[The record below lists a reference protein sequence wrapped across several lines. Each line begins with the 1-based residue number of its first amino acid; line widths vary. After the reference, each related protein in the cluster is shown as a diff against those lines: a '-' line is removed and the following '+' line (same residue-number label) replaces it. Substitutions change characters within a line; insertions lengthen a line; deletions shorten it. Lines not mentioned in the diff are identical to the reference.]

1 MIFFIRVSSFQVVFC
16 TRGELN
22 PCLSFQTLK
31 TFPREELLGKVV
43 MVRFD
48 SKLCPRD
55 NQFISEYPNDNA
67 IKTLKYL
74 CDFGAKVVIATHWF
88 MSKISGEVFS
98 TWTLADYL
106 SISLGKK
113 ITAIE
118 GVIGDKVENSI
129 DKMQIG
135 DILLLGN
142 LSQYKEE
149 VANCKDFA
157 RNLSARIDILVND
170 TFCDSHRVLAST
182 VGVARFTYASIA
194 GFHLAD
200 IMSLLTET
208 IEKPKHPFIAIVGG
222 AKIMEKISVIRSLLH
237 KCDTVAFIGTMSFTF
252 LSALGLSI
260 SPCFVE
266 KHAQEQGLEL
276 LDIAKQRSVRV
287 LLPKDFWCTNAA
299 HSYEH
304 IQVFEAECIPEGWRP
319 IEIGPDSLNEISFV
333 LKECKTTLWIGP
345 VTVWPS
351 QNQYHVSLHFM
362 RFLSQLKASGC
373 TIIVIGKEAYNF
385 LKEASCLSLVH
396 PIFKHGAAVLEFL
409 KGNTLAGVAALDRAY
424 PRKLDWKAI
433 FRNPLQPLVVDIGS
447 GNGLF
452 ALRMARMYEHMNFLG
467 LEINSKLVE
476 RSLGC
481 ALELGLMNVY
491 FVSTNATTSFCSIIS
506 SYPGA
511 LYLVSIQCPNP
522 DFVDPEHRWRMVQ
535 RSLIEAIVELI
546 CKDGKIFLQSDVK
559 EVALRMKNQFLQ
571 YGRGK
576 VIMSAEHDECDK
588 EIWLGNNPFS
598 IFSDWEQH
606 VIASGRPIHLL
617 NVYVSDAHVY
627 GWSVPANSGR
637 VVVVSSLGTVGVVYA
652 QSLVDVEAPSS
663 SSSRL
668 PHRCKVQPYSSHSSL
683 PTPLY

>member
-1 MIFFIRVSSFQVVFC
+1 MELSYCLAICPCNPSLFTSQPHLVSKHKICIPPSSLRKVAVFQNVSSYTTVFPHVFKRRYSARNSKISIPSSTPSQVVFC

-333 LKECKTTLWIGP
+333 LKECK
-345 VTVWPS
+345 
-351 QNQYHVSLHFM
+351 
-362 RFLSQLKASGC
+362 
-373 TIIVIGKEAYNF
+373 
-385 LKEASCLSLVH
+385 
-396 PIFKHGAAVLEFL
+396 
-409 KGNTLAGVAALDRAY
+409 AY

-606 VIASGRPIHLL
+606 VIASGRPMYRVMLSKCIDIET
-617 NVYVSDAHVY
+617 SD
-627 GWSVPANSGR
+627 
-637 VVVVSSLGTVGVVYA
+637 
-652 QSLVDVEAPSS
+652 
-663 SSSRL
+663 
-668 PHRCKVQPYSSHSSL
+668 
-683 PTPLY
+683 

>member
-1 MIFFIRVSSFQVVFC
+1 MELSYCLAICPCNPSLFTSQPHLVSKHKICIPPSSLRKVAVFQNVSSYTTVFPHVFKRRYSARNSKISIPSSTPSQVVFC

-208 IEKPKHPFIAIVGG
+208 IEKPKHPFIAI
-222 AKIMEKISVIRSLLH
+222 
-237 KCDTVAFIGTMSFTF
+237 
-252 LSALGLSI
+252 
-260 SPCFVE
+260 
-266 KHAQEQGLEL
+266 
-276 LDIAKQRSVRV
+276 
-287 LLPKDFWCTNAA
+287 
-299 HSYEH
+299 
-304 IQVFEAECIPEGWRP
+304 
-319 IEIGPDSLNEISFV
+319 
-333 LKECKTTLWIGP
+333 TTLWIGP

-606 VIASGRPIHLL
+606 VIASGRPMYRVMLSKCIDIET
-617 NVYVSDAHVY
+617 SD
-627 GWSVPANSGR
+627 
-637 VVVVSSLGTVGVVYA
+637 
-652 QSLVDVEAPSS
+652 
-663 SSSRL
+663 
-668 PHRCKVQPYSSHSSL
+668 
-683 PTPLY
+683 